1 MGTEEDSRIVSA
13 LENLG
18 MDEGHDWKASIKKY
32 CAHGDYGQ
40 GLKESQP
47 ILKELKAGVKE
58 FDKCMKCVCK
68 HGVDHCVDRPLCI
81 RSFEGITQVAGS
93 ISKAKGFLNE
103 NGELIEPL
111 GQKHY
116 AAMKKKELHKR
127 HGPNP
132 TKKQFHEVISENDE
146 QSLVQ
151 VQGCHGMSAATA
163 IEFKSGA
170 ISCGF
175 DCNEYHGVQEA
186 SLSCTAFEVVKVEIG
201 VTFSPL
207 TLFLKLKLCAPGVSD
222 VIGEIQK
229 IPCVNAILSKFGLD
243 GGCLLLGIGYID
255 FTNGIGEI
263 KPGINGL
270 LSVDFFKI
278 VKAQLSARAFFRCD
292 SALPSNNPYS
302 QDCHRND
309 FQPLS
314 QGWMCGAIAPAFG
327 GMYGSAKHKYGYTV
341 ARDWWRLLGAVGKGN
356 LRDAISPMIHRAE
369 Y

>member
-1 MGTEEDSRIVSA
+1 MGTTMPATKMIVLILLFASTIVSLPTDDVLPESEFVAADAGKRPALDEDTFVKDFKKDGLNGGLKDLSAMSSKLGKPNSLENVIADAEFEAGAQAATMSADEYVEKICDGVADRGAGTDSKSTTLAALKSTIGAFDKAVGALPKSQPTEEDSRIVSA

-116 AAMKKKELHKR
+116 AAIHRIMKHTAMKKKELHKR

-132 TKKQFHEVISENDE
+132 TKKQFHEVFSENDE

-186 SLSCTAFEVVKVEIG
+186 SLSCTAFSE
-201 VTFSPL
+201 
-207 TLFLKLKLCAPGVSD
+207 
-222 VIGEIQK
+222 
-229 IPCVNAILSKFGLD
+229 
-243 GGCLLLGIGYID
+243 
-255 FTNGIGEI
+255 
-263 KPGINGL
+263 
-270 LSVDFFKI
+270 
-278 VKAQLSARAFFRCD
+278 
-292 SALPSNNPYS
+292 
-302 QDCHRND
+302 
-309 FQPLS
+309 
-314 QGWMCGAIAPAFG
+314 
-327 GMYGSAKHKYGYTV
+327 
-341 ARDWWRLLGAVGKGN
+341 
-356 LRDAISPMIHRAE
+356 
-369 Y
+369 